1 MIELPDSTIW
11 TPPNFRVKKYSEVVL
26 PFSGHVGIGGLFRLE
41 AFNTEDG
48 STRWLTPW
56 FHNNVTNVGL
66 DMCAT
71 NGDRYNCCQVG
82 TGNVAPTNTD
92 TTLQT
97 FLAST
102 ANGIFISRTNSG
114 STDYYTE
121 WYCRYDFATGAA
133 TGNLSEV
140 GVGPSTSSGSNLF
153 SRELIRD
160 ASGNPTTITIASN
173 EALRVHYKLRNY
185 PPLTDVT
192 GTVNGTIDGNAVSR
206 NFTRRAA
213 LVAGADQWGPMEAN
227 AENTA
232 PGYGSGGSGF
242 GVPSKTEAYTGTI
255 GLITGAPSSSA
266 GKAGSNSASPYSAG
280 TYSRTYTSKWATSQ
294 SNANLKSFL
303 FYNGGGYTGFGT
315 ANAGAFQVEFDTT
328 LNKTNLQE
336 LTLEFLISWGR
347 YTP

>member
-11 TPPNFRVKKYSEVVL
+11 TPPNFRVKKYSEVVF

-71 NGDRYNCCQVG
+71 NKARYNCCQVG
-82 TGNVAPTNTD
+82 TGTATPTNAD

-97 FLAST
+97 YLSGT
-102 ANGIFISRTNSG
+102 GSRSDISGTNSG
-114 STDYYTE
+114 SPDYYSE
-121 WYCRYDFATGAA
+121 QYVRYNFATGAA

-160 ASGNPTTITIASN
+160 ANGNPTTITIASN
-173 EALRVHYKLRNY
+173 EALLVHYKLRHY
-185 PPLTDVT
+185 PPLIDVVT
-192 GTVNGTIDGNAVSR
+192 TVNGTIDGTPSTR
-206 NFTRRAA
+206 TITRRASDVGSYLNWTSGYGYNNASIFGGDSDSGGA
-213 LVAGADQWGPMEAN
+213 LV
-227 AENTA
+227 
-232 PGYGSGGSGF
+232 F
-242 GVPSKTEAYTGTI
+242 TGTI
-255 GLITGAPSSSA
+255 GSVTGGPSGSAYASTSQSPATYSS
-266 GKAGSNSASPYSAG
+266 GS
-280 TYSRTYTSKWATSQ
+280 YSRTITATWNTGAA
-294 SNANLKSFL
+294 NANIKAVRFNNA
-303 FYNGGGYTGFGT
+303 YNETGYR
-315 ANAGAFQVEFDTT
+315 AGIFQAEFDTT